1 MRIVFNDFVALPEN
15 QVPRLQSFALTVL
28 DLLKFGTIRAVA
40 AYLGVGWDMVK
51 EIHKDRLSLSLIP

>member
-1 MRIVFNDFVALPEN
+1 MTLWLFRKTRS
-15 QVPRLQSFALTVL
+15 QGCSQFALTVL